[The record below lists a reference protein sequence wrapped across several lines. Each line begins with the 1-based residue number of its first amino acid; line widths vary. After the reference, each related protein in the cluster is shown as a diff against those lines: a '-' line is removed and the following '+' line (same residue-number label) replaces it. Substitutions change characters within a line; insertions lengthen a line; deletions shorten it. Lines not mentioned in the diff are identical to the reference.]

1 VRNDAVDFSLLDKP
15 IQFLKGVGPRRAE
28 SLSRMGLPT
37 ARHLLY
43 HVPRRYDDASSV
55 QPIGS
60 LDVGMDATIV
70 GRIRQKGVLP
80 TRARLKIFQAIVEDD
95 SGRITVAWPGQPWL
109 DRKFREGDTILV
121 TGPVRFYHG
130 RQLQP
135 RESILMARGGEEGG
149 QGEARGRRDEDAG
162 SGDSVGVED
171 ASPDVGAIFVS
182 YPASEDVPQWVL
194 RRVVEKNLDDLLGL
208 VQKEEYLPDGERERL
223 GVVRLDEAL
232 AALHRPRSVAEAEA
246 GRKRLAFDELFFLQ
260 LVQAQVRHRDTEE
273 RPGITHTRTNELIRP
288 LHEALPFPLTGAQAK
303 VLKEIA
309 GDMTSRR
316 RMSRMLQGDVGAG
329 KTLVALFSMLLAAE
343 GGWQSVLMAPTEI
356 LAEQHARSLRE
367 LVEPLGLEVAILT
380 GRLGAAERREA
391 LESLASGRARLVV
404 GTHALIQEGVTF
416 DRLGLVVVDEQ
427 HRFGVRQRMV
437 LAERNPAPDVLIMSA
452 TPIPRSLALTLYGEL
467 DLSVLDELPPGRTP
481 IKTVLRN
488 SGARSDVARFVAAE
502 VAKGRQAYIVYP
514 LVESSEKVDLRAATE
529 EFERLDQE
537 QFPDL
542 SVGLVHGQMAG
553 EEKDRVMRAFLA
565 GEVQVLVATTVIEVG
580 IDVANASIMVVEHA
594 ERFGLSQL
602 HQLRGR
608 VGRGAAESTCILVAD
623 AGDEAAER
631 LKIFRDTND
640 GFAIARADLQIRG
653 QGDLFGAQQSGRDPL
668 LRFADLTR
676 DEDLL
681 IQAQALARRLVGVD
695 PELARPE
702 HERVR
707 AVLEARH
714 AERLDFYRTG

>member
-1 VRNDAVDFSLLDKP
+1 
-15 IQFLKGVGPRRAE
+15 
-28 SLSRMGLPT
+28 
-37 ARHLLY
+37 
-43 HVPRRYDDASSV
+43 
-55 QPIGS
+55 
-60 LDVGMDATIV
+60 
-70 GRIRQKGVLP
+70 
-80 TRARLKIFQAIVEDD
+80 
-95 SGRITVAWPGQPWL
+95 
-109 DRKFREGDTILV
+109 
-121 TGPVRFYHG
+121 
-130 RQLQP
+130 
-135 RESILMARGGEEGG
+135 MA
-149 QGEARGRRDEDAG
+149 
-162 SGDSVGVED
+162 
-171 ASPDVGAIFVS
+171 
-182 YPASEDVPQWVL
+182 
-194 RRVVEKNLDDLLGL
+194 
-208 VQKEEYLPDGERERL
+208 
-223 GVVRLDEAL
+223 
-232 AALHRPRSVAEAEA
+232 
-246 GRKRLAFDELFFLQ
+246 
-260 LVQAQVRHRDTEE
+260 
-273 RPGITHTRTNELIRP
+273 
-288 LHEALPFPLTGAQAK
+288 
-303 VLKEIA
+303 
-309 GDMTSRR
+309 
-316 RMSRMLQGDVGAG
+316 
-329 KTLVALFSMLLAAE
+329 
-343 GGWQSVLMAPTEI
+343 
-356 LAEQHARSLRE
+356 
-367 LVEPLGLEVAILT
+367 
-380 GRLGAAERREA
+380 
-391 LESLASGRARLVV
+391 
-404 GTHALIQEGVTF
+404 
-416 DRLGLVVVDEQ
+416 
-427 HRFGVRQRMV
+427 

-488 SGARSDVARFVAAE
+488 SDARGDVARFVEAE

-537 QFPDL
+537 EFPEL

-580 IDVANASIMVVEHA
+580 IDVANASIMVIEHA

-623 AGDEAAER
+623 AGEEAAER
-631 LKIFRDTND
+631 LKIFRDTTD

-681 IQAQALARRLVGVD
+681 IQAQALARRLVAVD